1 LIIDISSSFAASL
14 REAENFRGF
23 HVELDVP
30 KTSLSALRAKLG
42 DLADWPDEG
51 VAWISVA
58 TLRRL
63 PGVIADPVWDDGLAT
78 MIEKA
83 RPHGWIREHPVPAI
97 RAHLVWKKD

>member
-1 LIIDISSSFAASL
+1 LIIDISSSFVASL

-23 HVELDVP
+23 HVELEVP
-30 KTSLSALRAKLG
+30 KTALPELRAKLG

-51 VAWISVA
+51 VAWIAVA
-58 TLRRL
+58 GLRKL
-63 PGVIADPVWDDGLAT
+63 PGVATDAAWENGLAA

-83 RPHGWIREHPVPAI
+83 RPHGWIREEPVPAI